1 MSKKQT
7 QHGGDGGEKWEVGE
21 VNFADAARFA
31 HPHSAA
37 RILLMPPP
45 IRATSITKL
54 LASVAILLR
63 SNHIQSVSDGDE

>member
-1 MSKKQT
+1 MEVMEVGSGKQ
-7 QHGGDGGEKWEVGE
+7 GE
-21 VNFADAARFA
+21 VNFANAARFA
-31 HPHSAA
+31 HPRFAA

-45 IRATSITKL
+45 IRASSITKL

>member
-1 MSKKQT
+1 MEVMEVGSGKQ
-7 QHGGDGGEKWEVGE
+7 GE

-45 IRATSITKL
+45 IRASSITKL